1 MLGSHPAR
9 HLEIVLDGDDGELI
23 CASRN
28 RKTDCLYI

>member
-1 MLGSHPAR
+1 LLG
-9 HLEIVLDGDDGELI
+9 HLEIVLDGGDCELI